1 MKELT
6 DLDIPDHAK
15 CDFSETTI
23 MKFYFE
29 VDLTNEKCLWTGG
42 TYNFKIEIANDYPYT
57 PPKCTC
63 LT

>member
-29 VDLTNEKCLWTGG
+29 VDLTN
-42 TYNFKIEIANDYPYT
+42 
-57 PPKCTC
+57 
-63 LT
+63 